1 MPQDEFSVIADSH
14 AAARQ
19 PRKPDGSAPVVLQV
33 LPSLVT
39 GGVERGTIEI
49 AQALTAAG
57 YKAVVASS
65 GGPMVR
71 ELTRC
76 GAVHVELPM
85 GAKNPLV
92 MRSNVARLEAVIR
105 EHQVDIVHARS
116 RAPAWSALAAAKNT
130 GAHFV
135 TTFHG
140 TYNLGGFGLK
150 HFYNS
155 VMTKGE
161 RVIAI
166 SEFIAEHM
174 RRVYGT
180 PPEKIR
186 VIHRGVDLAK
196 FDPVRVSAER
206 IIQLAHRWR
215 LPDGFPVITLPGR
228 LTRWKGQEVLIRALA
243 ELGRHD
249 VRCLLV
255 GSDQGRTGYRQELT
269 DLIRRLGLTD
279 VVHIVDECNDMPAAY
294 MLTDIAVSCSTDP
307 EAFGRVV
314 VEAQAMGRP
323 VIASDHGAPRE
334 TILPGRT
341 GWLTPPGDHVALA
354 GALDRFLKLSPEQ
367 RGDMAQLAQSFVRA
381 NFTKEAMCER
391 TLAVYEEVLSGI
403 APVVQNIQFI
413 DPEAG

>member
-1 MPQDEFSVIADSH
+1 MDENPVIDAL
-14 AAARQ
+14 AEAGRQ
-19 PRKPDGSAPVVLQV
+19 PRSADGRAPAVLQV
-33 LPSLVT
+33 LPALVT
-39 GGVERGTIEI
+39 GGVERGTVEI
-49 AQALTAAG
+49 ASALTEAG
-57 YKAVVASS
+57 YRAVVASA

-85 GAKNPLV
+85 GSKNPLV
-92 MRSNVARLEAVIR
+92 MRANVKRLEQVIR
-105 EHQVDIVHARS
+105 EHAIDIVHARS
-116 RAPAWSALAAAKNT
+116 RAPAWSARAAASRA
-130 GAHFV
+130 GVHFM

-150 HFYNS
+150 HVYNS

-215 LPDGFPVITLPGR
+215 LPDGYPVITLPGR

-249 VRCLLV
+249 IRCLLV
-255 GSDQGRTGYRQELT
+255 GSDQGRTGYRQELVE
-269 DLIRRLGLTD
+269 LIRRLGLTD

-294 MLTDIAVSCSTDP
+294 MLTDIAVSASTDP

-341 GWLTPPGDHVALA
+341 GWLTAPGDPHALA
-354 GALDRFLKLSPEQ
+354 AALDRFLALSAEQ
-367 RGDMAQLAQSFVRA
+367 RGDMAALAQTFVRA
-381 NFTKEAMCER
+381 NFSKEAMCTR
-391 TLAVYEEVLSGI
+391 TLAVYDEILSGQP
-403 APVVQNIQFI
+403 AVVQNIRPV
-413 DPEAG
+413 DPEAV

>member
-1 MPQDEFSVIADSH
+1 
-14 AAARQ
+14 
-19 PRKPDGSAPVVLQV
+19 
-33 LPSLVT
+33 
-39 GGVERGTIEI
+39 
-49 AQALTAAG
+49 
-57 YKAVVASS
+57 
-65 GGPMVR
+65 
-71 ELTRC
+71 
-76 GAVHVELPM
+76 VELPM
-85 GAKNPLV
+85 GSKNPLV
-92 MRSNVARLEAVIR
+92 MRANVARLEAVIR
-105 EHQVDIVHARS
+105 EHKVDIVHARS
-116 RAPAWSALAAAKNT
+116 RAPAWSALAAANRT

-215 LPDGFPVITLPGR
+215 LPDGYPVIMLPGR

-294 MLTDIAVSCSTDP
+294 MLTDIAVSASTDP

-341 GWLTPPGDHVALA
+341 GWLTPAGDPHALA
-354 GALDRFLKLSPEQ
+354 SALDRFLSLSAEE
-367 RGDMAQLAQSFVRA
+367 RGDMAQLAQTFVRA
-381 NFTKEAMCER
+381 NFTKEAMCAR
-391 TLAVYEEVLSGI
+391 TLAVYQEVLAGTP
-403 APVVQNIQFI
+403 PVVQNIQFV

>member
-1 MPQDEFSVIADSH
+1 MDDNTTIDALPAAVRQSPLADG
-14 AAARQ
+14 R
-19 PRKPDGSAPVVLQV
+19 APCVLQV
-33 LPSLVT
+33 LPALVT
-39 GGVERGTIEI
+39 GGVERGTVEI
-49 AQALTAAG
+49 AQALTEAG
-57 YKAVVASS
+57 YKAVVASA

-76 GAVHVELPM
+76 GAVHVELPV
-85 GAKNPLV
+85 GSKNPLV
-92 MRSNVARLEAVIR
+92 MRANVKRLEQVIR

-116 RAPAWSALAAAKNT
+116 RAPAWSALAAANRT
-130 GAHFV
+130 GAHFM

-174 RRVYGT
+174 RRVYGVA
-180 PPEKIR
+180 PEKIR
-186 VIHRGVDLAK
+186 VVHRGVDLTK

-206 IIQLAHRWR
+206 IIALAHRWR
-215 LPDGFPVITLPGR
+215 LPDGYPVIMLPGR

-249 VRCLLV
+249 IRCLLV
-255 GSDQGRTGYRQELT
+255 GSDQGRTAYRQELT
-269 DLIRRLGLTD
+269 DLIARLGLTD

-294 MLTDIAVSCSTDP
+294 MLTDVVVSASTDP

-314 VEAQAMGRP
+314 AEAQAMGRP
-323 VIASDHGAPRE
+323 VIASDHGGPRE
-334 TILPGRT
+334 SVLPGRT
-341 GWLTPPGDHVALA
+341 GWLTNPGDPHALA
-354 GALDRFLKLSPEQ
+354 EALSRFLALSAEE
-367 RGDMAQLAQSFVRA
+367 RGDMAALAQSFVRA
-381 NFTKEAMCER
+381 NFSKEAMCER
-391 TLAVYEEVLSGI
+391 TLAVYDEILRGDP
-403 APVVQNIQFI
+403 AVVQNIQPV
-413 DPEAG
+413 DPEAA